1 MNTYTQTQIT
11 HLCSTTYFDPV
22 LNTRI
27 LSFFQVNWTDFPWN
41 SSKFLRFE
49 GCLSNVIIQEGERN
63 QRAPFDSES
72 DEHFSEGAAAAG
84 DKAAP
89 RGGGGGA
96 TPLPAGGGGGGVARR
111 RGGVHGAEHL
121 PHDVHVAV
129 LARPHLI
136 PQLPQACNH
145 AHDTDQSRRR
155 RRRRRRPNQSKKHGG
170 GGGLWLATYRWFAGG
185 RGGRRGRARHASP
198 APPPG
203 QAGTT
208 WSSAVRSFDCTPLS
222 ALLSFRRRCLS
233 SLVLSLLELVKLSL
247 IYRRSG
253 GGRGC
258 GRGGGRGARTWM
270 EGGLDPSTSRR
281 LLPRVFIS
289 FPPRTVTSDGQGYLC
304 THTGENI

>member
-49 GCLSNVIIQEGERN
+49 GCLSNVIIQEGKRN

-129 LARPHLI
+129 FARPHLI

-155 RRRRRRPNQSKKHGG
+155 RRRRRRPNQSKK
-170 GGGLWLATYRWFAGG
+170 
-185 RGGRRGRARHASP
+185 
-198 APPPG
+198 
-203 QAGTT
+203 Q
-208 WSSAVRSFDCTPLS
+208 
-222 ALLSFRRRCLS
+222 RRRWTLTSYLPVVRRRPRRAERPSQTRFTGTAARS
-233 SLVLSLLELVKLSL
+233 SRHDMIV
-247 IYRRSG
+247 
-253 GGRGC
+253 GR
-258 GRGGGRGARTWM
+258 T
-270 EGGLDPSTSRR
+270 
-281 LLPRVFIS
+281 
-289 FPPRTVTSDGQGYLC
+289 
-304 THTGENI
+304 